1 MSGLNRQYLD
11 LLLSKASKRSLLTCW
26 DYFRSDINCFARV
39 RVNTCPFDDKKKRRF
54 SPCSCSAYLRMIET
68 LTSVACVRRISG
80 DVGKLWQYL
89 WLRQVEQLGNKCK
102 LSTPFIC
109 NRKSTGPPSHCQL
122 VPHVTQQDLIDI
134 VCFYSEVMWGEKTKR
149 KLPPD
154 NITSWTRASVWFWQ
168 RARQKECCIHQM
180 KIGIYMVRR
189 QTTEPQ
195 TTLQCLIFRLRKV
208 NCFLC
213 NQL

>member
-1 MSGLNRQYLD
+1 MKWNE
-11 LLLSKASKRSLLTCW
+11 
-26 DYFRSDINCFARV
+26 I
-39 RVNTCPFDDKKKRRF
+39 
-54 SPCSCSAYLRMIET
+54 
-68 LTSVACVRRISG
+68 VACVKRISG
-80 DVGKLWQYL
+80 DVGRLWQYFL
-89 WLRQVEQLGNKCK
+89 WLRQVKQLGNRCK
-102 LSTPFIC
+102 FCTSLIC
-109 NRKSTGPPSHCQL
+109 NRGNGQQ
-122 VPHVTQQDLIDI
+122 VPHVTQDIIDI
-134 VCFYSEVMWGEKTKR
+134 VCFYSEIMRGEKTKR